1 MALTVHVG
9 DAANAQPQVEQRRG
23 RPLASL
29 DALRRRDLCLIV
41 EPSAQ
46 GGFDCTVC
54 GAVQA
59 RFHMPVETVLLDN
72 AITQLRAPLMRVVER
87 KDAAGG
93 YPFQDAIELGRASCR
108 DRVCPYVSFS
118 VVAVSLKNRT
128 TQQTSFAVY
137 KQTDTANK
145 TTQ

>member
-72 AITQLRAPLMRVVER
+72 AITQLRAALMRVVER

-93 YPFQDAIELGRASCR
+93 YPFQDALDIPAAAGDRTDERRVGKECGRTC
-108 DRVCPYVSFS
+108 
-118 VVAVSLKNRT
+118 K
-128 TQQTSFAVY
+128 
-137 KQTDTANK
+137 
-145 TTQ
+145 

>member
-46 GGFDCTVC
+46 GAFDCPVC

-59 RFHMPVETVLLDN
+59 RFHMPVETVLPDN
-72 AITQLRAPLMRVVER
+72 QITHLRASLMPAVEL
-87 KDAAGG
+87 KDAAASS
-93 YPFQDAIELGRASCR
+93 PFHDPIGNPPPA
-108 DRVCPYVSFS
+108 
-118 VVAVSLKNRT
+118 
-128 TQQTSFAVY
+128 
-137 KQTDTANK
+137 
-145 TTQ
+145 

>member
-72 AITQLRAPLMRVVER
+72 AITQLRAALLRVVER
-87 KDAAGG
+87 KAAAGG
-93 YPFQDAIELGRASCR
+93 YPLPGAIDIPAAAGRQALQIM
-108 DRVCPYVSFS
+108 
-118 VVAVSLKNRT
+118 A
-128 TQQTSFAVY
+128 
-137 KQTDTANK
+137 TARNDLVP
-145 TTQ
+145 